1 MSQPVAITPPGPP
14 YLPRSAPVG
23 GIPEVK
29 VDAPISGVFIF
40 LFFLAAI
47 FFIIS
52 VHADHRRTERHPISI
67 LLVAFCAL
75 RITALAIRIA
85 WATQLTNL
93 NLAIA
98 GNVFTLA
105 GVVILYVVN
114 LLLTRRLLAD
124 YARFGHHPATWR
136 VFAFLIFCVASCLI
150 MAVSATVD
158 TFFTNKESVLR
169 SARDVQL
176 CASTILLALVI
187 VPIPAVAALY
197 FFHRREEA
205 VAGGEE
211 TRFRARCRLIFITA
225 LLLTLEAGFRCG
237 TAFDAR
243 PLGQAAW
250 FHHKACLYCLN
261 FLVEL
266 LVVYQIVFA
275 RLDGRFRGQ
284 ERREARKEGMLAG
297 TGDGTGRPG
306 GLLHRVNMEWEIFG
320 GKRGRDVGSA

>member
-1 MSQPVAITPPGPP
+1 MSQPGANTPSGPP

-29 VDAPISGVFIF
+29 VDAPISAVFILLF
-40 LFFLAAI
+40 LLAALFMLTAI
-47 FFIIS
+47 
-52 VHADHRRTERHPISI
+52 HADHVRTERHPISI
-67 LLVAFCAL
+67 LLVVFCAL

-98 GNVFTLA
+98 GNVFTLT

-114 LLLTRRLLAD
+114 LLLTRRLLAE
-124 YARFGHHPATWR
+124 HVPHPAATR
-136 VFAFLIFCVASCLI
+136 RAFAFLIFCVAACLI

-158 TFFTNKESVLR
+158 TFFTTKDNVLR

-176 CASTILLALVI
+176 CASTILLALTV
-187 VPIPAVAALY
+187 VPIPAVVAV
-197 FFHRREEA
+197 FFVYRRPGA

-211 TRFRARCRLIFITA
+211 TRFRARCRLIVITA

-284 ERREARKEGMLAG
+284 ERREGRKQDAVSEEPAAG
-297 TGDGTGRPG
+297 RAG
-306 GLLHRVNMEWEIFG
+306 GFVDRFNAEWEIFG
-320 GKRGRDVGSA
+320 GRRKGGAVSA